1 MVKKYTISS
10 LVIVC
15 AFLVV
20 VMARRK
26 LAENRL
32 SVACCDVQFECTN
45 RVSDVI
51 SAENQD
57 APPKKQLA
65 KSPRGG
71 AVYWGRNNDGSLFAC
86 RVRRLR
92 RTPVTPATS
101 NEIAVV
107 YRLIAD
113 AYNNGELERMRVSML
128 NVPDAVTNMP
138 DRLFAELSGPVGD
151 ILMGDFLNP
160 NSTREFKT
168 VQDFELYVQLN
179 VELATFWGN
188 VFLKREYY
196 DGPVAFLDRSV
207 LRKLMIYKGR
217 FHSENRVDCEKC
229 VDGFIDRW
237 HEQIE
242 LPNGFLRQFMWFEVD
257 LQWRR
262 YNEGLMT
269 AEQLSKEVKEYA
281 KGIIH
286 LGYTPKWL
294 SEFDDLSEAVK

>member
-1 MVKKYTISS
+1 MVKKYAILS

-20 VMARRK
+20 VVARRK
-26 LAENRL
+26 LAENRPSL
-32 SVACCDVQFECTN
+32 ARCDVQSEFTN

-86 RVRRLR
+86 RVKRLT
-92 RTPVTPATS
+92 RTPVTPAIS

-107 YRLIAD
+107 YRQIVE
-113 AYNNGELERMRVSML
+113 AYNSGDLEKMLLSMRAL
-128 NVPDAVTNMP
+128 PDAATNMP
-138 DRLFAELSGPVGD
+138 DRLFGKLSLPVHD

-168 VQDFELYVQLN
+168 VQDFELYAQLN
-179 VELATFWGN
+179 VELSKFWGN

-196 DGPVAFLDRSV
+196 DGPVAFLDRSI
-207 LRKLMIYKGR
+207 LRKLVMYKDK
-217 FHSENRVDCEKC
+217 FHSENLVDYEKC

>member
-1 MVKKYTISS
+1 MVRRYAVFG
-10 LVIVC
+10 L
-15 AFLVV
+15 ALVV
-20 VMARRK
+20 ALLVAVMARQR
-26 LAENRL
+26 LAGSRPSVVRL
-32 SVACCDVQFECTN
+32 ACTN
-45 RVSDVI
+45 MVPAAVSGDSQVE
-51 SAENQD
+51 S
-57 APPKKQLA
+57 PKKHLA
-65 KSPRGG
+65 RSPRGG
-71 AVYWGRNNDGSLFAC
+71 VTYRGHRIDGTPFAF
-86 RVRRLR
+86 RFKMPVRE
-92 RTPVTPATS
+92 PVTPVAS
-101 NEIAVV
+101 NEIAAV
-107 YRLIAD
+107 YRQIEE
-113 AYNNGELERMRVSML
+113 AYNSGDLEKMRLSIL
-128 NVPDAVTNMP
+128 ALPDAATNMP
-138 DRLFAELSGPVGD
+138 DRLFGKLSLPVHD

-168 VQDFELYVQLN
+168 VQDFELYAKLN

-196 DGPVAFLDRSV
+196 DGPVAFLDCAV
-207 LRKLMIYKGR
+207 LEKLQIYKR
-217 FHSENRVDCEKC
+217 MFQSENLGDCEKC

-237 HEQIE
+237 HDQIE

>member
-1 MVKKYTISS
+1 MVRRYIVFGIA
-10 LVIVC
+10 LVGILLAAVI
-15 AFLVV
+15 ARQRLAGSRPPVV
-20 VMARRK
+20 
-26 LAENRL
+26 
-32 SVACCDVQFECTN
+32 CCDVRLACTN
-45 RVSDVI
+45 TASAAVSGE
-51 SAENQD
+51 SQD
-57 APPKKQLA
+57 ASPKKQLA

-86 RVRRLR
+86 RVKRLT
-92 RTPVTPATS
+92 RTPVTPAIS

-107 YRLIAD
+107 YRQIAE
-113 AYNNGELERMRVSML
+113 AYNSGELENMRLSMQAL
-128 NVPDAVTNMP
+128 PDAVTNMP
-138 DRLFAELSGPVGD
+138 DRLFGKLSLPVHD

-160 NSTREFKT
+160 YSTRTFDT